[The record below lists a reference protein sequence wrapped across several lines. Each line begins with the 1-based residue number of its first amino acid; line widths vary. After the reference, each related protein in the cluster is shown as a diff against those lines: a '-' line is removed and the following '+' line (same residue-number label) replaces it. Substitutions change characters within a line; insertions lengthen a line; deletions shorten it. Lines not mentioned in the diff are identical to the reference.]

1 MPLVSRLTYRPEV
14 IGRAELFIG
23 RGNASFPYG
32 TFPHTLCNRDPAL
45 PNLESLLDDL
55 EAPLAR
61 LSAADHGDPF
71 AVLGP
76 RAAGDA
82 VLVVAYL
89 PDARQV
95 LLEGRHELTRWRES
109 DVFGWVGPAADV
121 PVPYRLSWID
131 GRGGNHDRHDPYSF
145 PLALPDEPLARYC
158 AGRGHDAWR
167 WLGAHR
173 CTLAGI
179 EGIRFAVWAP
189 DARRVSVVGDFN
201 DWDGRRHPMRLRIG
215 TGVWELF
222 IAGIGNPLYKFELRS
237 QDGAV
242 VVKTDPF
249 GRQFEHRPATAACVP
264 PEADYAWGDGEW
276 LGARAERAAPDR
288 PLSIYEVH
296 LGSWRR
302 TPQGAFLNYRELAV
316 ELADHALALGFTHVE
331 LMPVME
337 HPLDESWGYQTTG
350 YFAPTSRHGDVN
362 DFRFLVDHLHQRGL
376 GVLLDWV
383 PGHFPRD
390 AHGLARFDGK
400 PLYEYADTRKGEHR
414 DWGTLI
420 FDYSRLEVRSFLLA
434 SACFWIEEFHAD
446 GLRVDAVASMI
457 YLDYSRPAGEWL
469 PNAHGGR
476 ENVEAISFL
485 RELNDAVRARYPGVR
500 TIAEESTDWAGVTAP
515 SAWGGLGF
523 DLKWNMGWMHDTL
536 AYFREDPL
544 FRPHHH
550 NRLTFGITYAW
561 SERFVLPFSHDEVV
575 HLKRSLL
582 GRMPGD
588 DWQAH
593 ANLRLLLAWA
603 WTFPGK
609 KLLFMGA
616 ELAARGEWDSG
627 TELPWSRLTEPAPR
641 GVYHLIGD
649 LNRLYRREPALHAS
663 DHDPAGFRWLD
674 ADDRNHS
681 IYAYER
687 SGAGRRVVIVLN
699 GTPVPRPGYRVGLS
713 SGGSWREVL
722 NTDSAYYAGGNVGNA
737 AHVAVEVVAAQG
749 CEYSALVT
757 VPPLAALVLACGE

>member
-1 MPLVSRLTYRPEV
+1 M
-14 IGRAELFIG
+14 
-23 RGNASFPYG
+23 
-32 TFPHTLCNRDPAL
+32 L
-45 PNLESLLDDL
+45 PTRQRLLDELAPEL
-55 EAPLAR
+55 ER

-71 AVLGP
+71 SLLGP
-76 RAAGDA
+76 HARGENT
-82 VLVVAYL
+82 LLLAYI
-89 PDARQV
+89 PDAQQV
-95 LLEGRHELTRWRES
+95 WLDGSIELARWNGS
-109 DVFGWVGPAADV
+109 DFHAWLGPASSIRR
-121 PVPYRLSWID
+121 PYRLHWTD
-131 GRGGNHDRHDPYSF
+131 GRGQQHERFDPYAF
-145 PLALPDEPLARYC
+145 PLALPAEPLERFC

-173 CTLAGI
+173 SEIAGVS
-179 EGIRFAVWAP
+179 GVRFAVWAP
-189 DARRVSVVGDFN
+189 NARRVSVVGDFN

-222 IAGIGNPLYKFELRS
+222 VPDIGEPVYKFELRVG
-237 QDGAV
+237 DGSV
-242 VVKTDPF
+242 VVKADPF
-249 GRQFEHRPATAACVP
+249 GRQFEYRPATAARVVP
-264 PEADYAWGDGEW
+264 DSRFAWGDAAW
-276 LGARAERAAPDR
+276 LAQRCRQSAPDQA
-288 PLSIYEVH
+288 LSIYEVH

-302 TPQGAFLNYRELAV
+302 APDGGFLNYRELAV
-316 ELADHALALGFTHVE
+316 QLADHALRLGFTHVE

-350 YFAPTSRHGDVN
+350 YFAPTSRHGDGD

-390 AHGLARFDGK
+390 THALARFDGT

-420 FDYSRLEVRSFLLA
+420 FDYARLEVRSFLLA

-457 YLDYSRPAGEWL
+457 YLDYSRPAGEWV

-476 ENVEAISFL
+476 ENLEAISFL
-485 RELNDAVRARYPGVR
+485 RELNDTVRNRYPGAMTV
-500 TIAEESTDWAGVTAP
+500 AEESTDWAGVTAP
-515 SAWGGLGF
+515 SDWGGLGF
-523 DLKWNMGWMHDTL
+523 SLKWNMGWMHDSL

-550 NRLTFGITYAW
+550 NRLTFGVTYAW

-616 ELAARGEWDSG
+616 ELAARGEWNSNV
-627 TELPWSRLTEPAPR
+627 ELPWSRLSEPLAR
-641 GVYHLIGD
+641 GVHDLIGD
-649 LNRLYRREPALHAS
+649 LNRLYRSEPALHGS
-663 DHDPAGFRWLD
+663 DHEPTGFQWQD
-674 ADDRNHS
+674 ADDRTHS
-681 IYAYER
+681 VFVYER
-687 SGAGRRVVIVLN
+687 RHGNRRIVVALN
-699 GTPVPRPGYRVGLS
+699 CTPVPRPGYRIGLS
-713 SGGSWREVL
+713 VDTAWTEVL

-737 AHVAVEVVAAQG
+737 ARVTVEVTPAQG
-749 CEYSALVT
+749 CAQSALVT
-757 VPPLAALVLACGE
+757 LPPLGAIMLCALV